1 MSIVDALA
9 QGAQVALAPINL
21 FYCLLGV
28 TLGNIV
34 GILPGIGPAT
44 GIALLIPVTMSMPA
58 ESAIIMLA
66 GIYYGS
72 KYGGAITSI
81 LLRTPGESSSVMTS
95 VDGYELARRGRAG
108 PALGMAAFASFIAGT
123 ASVVLLMLLAPRL
136 AEVALAFGP
145 AEFFALM
152 MLGLAA
158 TASLSGGSLARGV
171 LATLVGLALSTVG
184 LDIITGQPR
193 YPLGRFE
200 LLEGIDFLVVAL
212 GLFGIPEVLDTIRC
226 GAIEPV
232 RTKYGRLAGLLPAR
246 DDWRRSALPLGRSTL
261 LGFAV
266 GVLPGVGSI
275 IASFLAYATERALA
289 REPGRFGNG
298 AIEAV
303 AAAESADNAA
313 VNGSL
318 VPLLTLG
325 IPGSASTA
333 ILTGAL
339 LMFGL
344 TPGPLLFETNPDFVW
359 GLIAS
364 LYIGNVLL
372 LLLNIP
378 LIGLFVQITRLP
390 FALIAVLVFVLSAV
404 GAFAVHNNIF
414 HVWLLVI
421 FGALGYAMRWAGLPP
436 APLILALVLGNAL
449 EQNFRRALAITD
461 GDYSVFV
468 SRPLPAAL
476 LLLAVL
482 FAIGPAILQ
491 RHRGRGEAP
500 EAVPGEAGA

>member
-1 MSIVDALA
+1 MSILEALA
-9 QGAQVALAPINL
+9 QGAEVALAPINL
-21 FYCLLGV
+21 LYCLLGV

-44 GIALLIPVTMSMPA
+44 GIALLIPVTMSMSP
-58 ESAIIMLA
+58 EPAIIMLA

-81 LLRTPGESSSVMTS
+81 LLRTPGESSSVMTA
-95 VDGYELARRGRAG
+95 VDGYELARLGRAG
-108 PALGMAAFASFIAGT
+108 QALGMAAFASFIAGT
-123 ASVVLLMLLAPRL
+123 ASVVLLMLFAPLL

-145 AEFFALM
+145 AEFFGLM

-158 TASLSGGSLARGV
+158 TAALSGGSLSKGILSA
-171 LATLVGLALSTVG
+171 LIGLALSTVG

-193 YPLGRFE
+193 YRLGWFE

-212 GLFGIPEVLDTIRC
+212 GLFGITEVLDTVQH
-226 GAIEPV
+226 GFAEPV
-232 RTKYGRLAGLLPAR
+232 RASYGRLRNLLPSR
-246 DDWRRSALPLGRSTL
+246 EDWRRSALPLGRSTL

-266 GVLPGVGSI
+266 GVLPGVGAI
-275 IASFLAYATERALA
+275 IASFLAYATERAVA
-289 REPGRFGNG
+289 REPGRFGKG

-333 ILTGAL
+333 ILAGAF

-344 TPGPLLFETNPDFVW
+344 TPGPLLFETNPGFVW

-378 LIGLFVQITRLP
+378 LIGVFVQITRLP
-390 FALIAVLVFVLSAV
+390 FALVAVLVFVLSAI
-404 GAFAVHNNIF
+404 GAFALSNNLF

-421 FGALGYAMRWAGLPP
+421 FGAVGYAMRWAGLPA

-449 EQNFRRALAITD
+449 EQNFRRTLAITD
-461 GDYSVFV
+461 GDYSAFV

-476 LLLAVL
+476 LLLALL
-482 FAIGPAILQ
+482 FAVLPPLLQ
-491 RHRGRGEAP
+491 WNRARVAARVVAHGRAEA
-500 EAVPGEAGA
+500 